1 MCDCGFESETTDH
14 FFLRCPFFTE
24 NRQKLLNSLFKIDVF
39 LKKLNDEILLDILL
53 FGSNK
58 YK

>member
-14 FFLRCPFFTE
+14 FFLRCPFFTA